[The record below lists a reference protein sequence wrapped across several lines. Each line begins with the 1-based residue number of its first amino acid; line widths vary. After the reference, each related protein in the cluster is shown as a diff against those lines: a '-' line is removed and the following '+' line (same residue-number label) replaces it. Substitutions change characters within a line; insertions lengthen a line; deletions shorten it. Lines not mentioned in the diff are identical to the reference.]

1 MDRDPGPA
9 DEHGDGETDAALWA
23 AALGGDGAAFGVLFD
38 RHRDRVFRHAYRLVV
53 DRPQAEDVLAAAFL
67 ELWRRRASVRLVDGS
82 PLPWLL
88 VTASNVARNVRRG
101 TRRHRRLL
109 DALPRAGDVP
119 AAEESAFVDDPAE
132 VVDPVLGAALRALP
146 AADLRLLTLVALEG
160 WSLSDAAE
168 LLGLTPSAAKSR
180 LHRARVR
187 LRAAVGAA
195 EPGRA
200 RLRPN
205 GAFVEG
211 GRS

>member
-1 MDRDPGPA
+1 MDGDPGPA
-9 DEHGDGETDAALWA
+9 GEQGDAETDAALWA
-23 AALGGDGAAFGVLFD
+23 ASLGGDSAAFGVLFD

-53 DRPQAEDVLAAAFL
+53 DRHQAEDVLAAAFL
-67 ELWRRRASVRLVDGS
+67 ELWRRRTSVRLVSGS

-101 TRRHRRLL
+101 TGRHRRLL
-109 DALPRAGDVP
+109 DALPRGGDVP
-119 AAEESAFVDDPAE
+119 AAEDAAFVDDPAE
-132 VVDPVLGAALRALP
+132 VVDPALGAALRALP

-160 WSLSDAAE
+160 WSISDAAGV
-168 LLGLTPSAAKSR
+168 LGLTPSAAKSR

-187 LRAAVGAA
+187 LRAAVGDV

-200 RLRPN
+200 RPRPS